1 MQFTLRTR
9 WRRDGEGD
17 SEKIYTI
24 EFHSEEGRA
33 EALALLVDED
43 DEIVAEDEDGVAA
56 ALLARAAE
64 PPAWMGLLRRGMEL
78 LGMGAFY
85 AGHFAASQQSHTS
98 GAEWVEAVNEWR
110 NDADEA
116 LRGD

>member
-24 EFHSEEGRA
+24 EFHSEEARA
-33 EALALLVDED
+33 DALALLVDED
-43 DEIVAEDEDGVAA
+43 DEIVAEDDDGAA
-56 ALLARAAE
+56 AAMLAQAAE
-64 PPAWMGLLRRGMEL
+64 PPAWKGLLRRGMEL

-85 AGHFAASQQSHTS
+85 AGHFAASRDSRDA
-98 GAEWVEAVNEWR
+98 GVDWVEAVNEWR